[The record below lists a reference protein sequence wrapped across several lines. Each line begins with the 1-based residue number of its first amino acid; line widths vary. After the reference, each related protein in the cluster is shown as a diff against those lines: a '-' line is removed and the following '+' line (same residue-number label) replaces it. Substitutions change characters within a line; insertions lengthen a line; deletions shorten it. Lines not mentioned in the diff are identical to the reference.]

1 MNEFPETDIKK
12 TNLSNMFQL
21 IYLSEK
27 EHRIKLSKD
36 DISRKLNLSLP
47 TITRN
52 LRELLARNLIIDDTK
67 LSSKGGRKAI
77 AYSLN
82 ASARYAIG
90 VEILKQSVT
99 ILSVDLLGDTTGRI
113 KINMLYQ
120 NTDAYYIKLAEHMKQ
135 FVADSR
141 IEPQRIQGIGIGIQG
156 LISHDGSTVLYGKIL
171 NCTGLTIERISQH
184 VDYPCRFF
192 HDADCVAAAEQ
203 WKRPD
208 LQDAMILSV
217 GEHLGGALLINGLP
231 YHGINGRSGTIEH
244 TIISPN
250 GRECYCGKKGC
261 VEAYCSL
268 SALEAAFGGE
278 VAELMISM
286 QKGDTKAVQL
296 WNSYLDYL
304 ALAINNFHMILNTQI
319 IIGGSI
325 LNYLAESHLDRIN
338 ELVKA
343 HSAFPEEESNIIL
356 GSLTKD
362 AVAIGAALSFMKE
375 FVNSI

>member
-27 EHRIKLSKD
+27 EQQMKLSKD

-52 LRELLARNLIIDDTK
+52 LRDLLAQNLIIDDTK

-82 ASARYAIG
+82 ASAQYAIG
-90 VEILKQSVT
+90 IEILKQSVT
-99 ILSVDLLGDTTGRI
+99 IISVNLLGDTVRRI
-113 KINMLYQ
+113 KINMLFQ
-120 NTDAYYIKLAEHMKQ
+120 NTDAYYFELAEHVKQ
-135 FVADSR
+135 FIAESM
-141 IEPQRIQGIGIGIQG
+141 IEPQRILGIGIGIQG
-156 LISHDGSTVLYGKIL
+156 LISHDGSTVLYGKIF
-171 NCTGLTIERISQH
+171 NCTGLTIEAISQH
-184 VDYPCRFF
+184 LNYPCRFF
-192 HDADCVAAAEQ
+192 HDADCVATAEQ
-203 WKRPD
+203 WKQPD

-217 GEHLGGALLINGLP
+217 GEHLGGTLIINGQP
-231 YHGINGRSGTIEH
+231 YHGVSGRSGTIEH
-244 TIISPN
+244 TIINPN

-268 SALEAAFGGE
+268 SALETAFGGE
-278 VAELMISM
+278 LEELIASL
-286 QKGDTKAVQL
+286 QKGDKKAVQL

-304 ALAINNFHMILNTQI
+304 ALTINNFHMILNTQI

-325 LNYLAESHLDRIN
+325 LNYLTKSHLDQIN
-338 ELVKA
+338 DLVKA
-343 HSAFPEEESNIIL
+343 ISAFPEEDNNIFL
-356 GSLTKD
+356 GNLTQD
-362 AVAIGAALSFMKE
+362 AVAIGAALPFVKE